1 MRELRIVHL
10 ASRISHPASDPMTF
24 DGAFRERLRNS
35 WVEMRENLTRS
46 ILQSLGVILGVASV
60 LGGMS
65 ISDSMRKRSMELYA
79 RMGGLDKLN
88 VRQSAVVKEGAP
100 TALQMANLG
109 LRTADAS
116 EGEEMD
122 TSAVD
127 GISLRKDARAR
138 VRSPY
143 ADQERDIRGIG
154 GDFLALDGYEV
165 DQGRDFT
172 LHDIDT
178 AAPVA
183 ILGTE
188 AVAVFFPNGDA
199 IGRTLRIGDTPVEVI
214 GVLKERI
221 FRFRKSNGNMFR
233 WRNRIIALPTTLVA
247 RRFDGDQYHRVDRM
261 VFRIRSLDAMSRF
274 TKGLSSLLKANHRQQ
289 EDFRL
294 DDVAARV
301 RKQQSQGNVYDIIF
315 LLSGFLSL
323 IGGGIV
329 NVNIQM
335 ATLKERIRE
344 VGVKMAIGA
353 PGREIFKEF
362 MTEALVLTAAGSLAG
377 LVIGVGFSAIITASI
392 GVPLHIDP
400 KSFASAY
407 LLAGVFGFVFALF
420 PAWKASRL
428 SPMEALRYE

>member
-1 MRELRIVHL
+1 M
-10 ASRISHPASDPMTF
+10 F
-24 DGAFRERLRNS
+24 DGAFRERVLNS

-46 ILQSLGVILGVASV
+46 VLQSLGVILGVASV

-65 ISDSMRKRSMELYA
+65 ISDSMRKRSMELYV

-88 VRQSAVVKEGAP
+88 VRQSAVVREGAP

-109 LRTADAS
+109 LRTADAA
-116 EGEEMD
+116 EGEGMD
-122 TSAVD
+122 TSAVS

-143 ADQERDIRGIG
+143 ADQEREIRGIG

-165 DQGRDFT
+165 DQGRDFSV
-172 LHDIDT
+172 HDIDT
-178 AAPVA
+178 AAPIA

-199 IGRTLRIGDTPVEVI
+199 VGRTLRIGDTQVQVV
-214 GVLKERI
+214 GVLKERV
-221 FRFRKSNGNMFR
+221 FRFRSSNGNMFR

-247 RRFDGDQYHRVDRM
+247 RRFEGDQYHRVDRM
-261 VFRIRSLDAMSRF
+261 AFRIRNLDAMAKF

-289 EDFRL
+289 VDFRL
-294 DDVAARV
+294 DDVGARV
-301 RKQQSQGNVYDIIF
+301 RKQQSQGNVYDVIF
-315 LLSGFLSL
+315 MLSGFLSL

-353 PGREIFKEF
+353 PGREVFKEF
-362 MTEALVLTAAGSLAG
+362 MTEALLLTAVGSLAG
-377 LVIGVGFSAIITASI
+377 LVIGVGFSKIITASI

-400 KSFASAY
+400 KSFVSAY
-407 LLAGVFGFVFALF
+407 ALAAVFGFVFALF

>member
-1 MRELRIVHL
+1 
-10 ASRISHPASDPMTF
+10 MTF
-24 DGAFRERLRNS
+24 NGAFRERLRNS
-35 WVEMRENLTRS
+35 WIEMRENLTRS

-60 LGGMS
+60 LGGFS
-65 ISDSMRKRSMELYA
+65 ISDSMRRRSMELYV

-88 VRQSAVVKEGAP
+88 VRQSAVVREGAP

-109 LRTADAS
+109 LRSADAE
-116 EGEEMD
+116 EGEELD
-122 TSAVD
+122 TSTVS

-143 ADQERDIRGIG
+143 ADAERGIRGIG
-154 GDFLALDGYEV
+154 GDFLALEGYEIAE
-165 DQGRDFT
+165 GRNFT
-172 LHDIDT
+172 AHDIDT

-188 AVAVFFPNGDA
+188 AVSVFFPNGDA
-199 IGRTLRIGDTPVEVI
+199 LGRTLRVGDTPVQVV
-214 GVLKERI
+214 GVLKERV
-221 FRFRKSNGNMFR
+221 FRYRKSNRNMFR

-247 RRFDGDQYHRVDRM
+247 RRFEGDRYHRVDR
-261 VFRIRSLDAMSRF
+261 VTFRIRNLDSMATFS
-274 TKGLSSLLKANHRQQ
+274 KGLSSLLKANHRQQ

-301 RKQQSQGNVYDIIF
+301 KKEQSQGDVYDIIF
-315 LLSGFLSL
+315 MLSGFLSL

-353 PGREIFKEF
+353 PGREVFKEF
-362 MTEALVLTAAGSLAG
+362 MTEALLLTSAGSIVGLA
-377 LVIGVGFSAIITASI
+377 IGVGFSKIITSSI
-392 GVPLHIDP
+392 GVPLHIDA
-400 KSFASAY
+400 KSFVSAY
-407 LLAGVFGFVFALF
+407 LLAAVFGFVFALF

>member
-1 MRELRIVHL
+1 MALN
-10 ASRISHPASDPMTF
+10 
-24 DGAFRERLRNS
+24 GAFRERLRNS
-35 WVEMRENLTRS
+35 WVEMRENFTRS
-46 ILQSLGVILGVASV
+46 TLQSLGVILGVASV
-60 LGGMS
+60 LGGFS
-65 ISDSMRKRSMELYA
+65 ISDSMRQRSMELYVK
-79 RMGGLDKLN
+79 MGGLDKLN

-100 TALQMANLG
+100 TALQTANLG
-109 LRTADAS
+109 LRVADAD
-116 EGEEMD
+116 EGEGID
-122 TSAVD
+122 ASPVD
-127 GISLRKDARAR
+127 GVSIRKDARAR

-154 GDFLALDGYEV
+154 RDFLALDGYQV

-172 LHDIDT
+172 VHDIDSG
-178 AAPVA
+178 APVA

-199 IGRTLRIGDTPVEVI
+199 LGRTLRVGDTPVQVVGI
-214 GVLKERI
+214 LKERV
-221 FRFRKSNGNMFR
+221 FRFRDGQNNMFR

-247 RRFDGDQYHRVDRM
+247 RRFEGDRYHRVDR
-261 VFRIRSLDAMSRF
+261 VTFRIRKLDAMAQF
-274 TKGLSSLLKANHRQQ
+274 TKGLSSMLKANHRQQ

-294 DDVAARV
+294 DDIGARI
-301 RKQQSQGNVYDIIF
+301 RKERSQGNVYDLIF

-362 MTEALVLTAAGSLAG
+362 MTEALLLTAAGSVAG
-377 LVIGVGFSAIITASI
+377 LVIGVGFSKIITASI

-400 KSFASAY
+400 KSFVSAY
-407 LLAGVFGFVFALF
+407 GLAAVFGFVFALF

>member
-1 MRELRIVHL
+1 MALN
-10 ASRISHPASDPMTF
+10 
-24 DGAFRERLRNS
+24 GAFRERLRNS
-35 WVEMRENLTRS
+35 WVEMRENFTRS
-46 ILQSLGVILGVASV
+46 TLQSLGVILGVASV
-60 LGGMS
+60 LGGFS
-65 ISDSMRKRSMELYA
+65 ISDSMRQRSMELYVK
-79 RMGGLDKLN
+79 MGGLDKLN

-100 TALQMANLG
+100 TALQTANLG
-109 LRTADAS
+109 LRVADAD
-116 EGEEMD
+116 EGEGID
-122 TSAVD
+122 ASPVD
-127 GISLRKDARAR
+127 GVSIRKDARAR

-154 GDFLALDGYEV
+154 RDFLALDGYQV
-165 DQGRDFT
+165 DQGREFT
-172 LHDIDT
+172 VHDIDSG
-178 AAPVA
+178 APVA

-199 IGRTLRIGDTPVEVI
+199 LGRTLRVGDTPVQVVGI
-214 GVLKERI
+214 LKERV
-221 FRFRKSNGNMFR
+221 FRFRDGQNNMFR

-247 RRFDGDQYHRVDRM
+247 RRFEGDRYHRVDR
-261 VFRIRSLDAMSRF
+261 VTFRIRKLDAMAQF
-274 TKGLSSLLKANHRQQ
+274 TKGLSSMLKANHRQQ

-294 DDVAARV
+294 DDIGARI
-301 RKQQSQGNVYDIIF
+301 RKERSQGNVYDLIF

-362 MTEALVLTAAGSLAG
+362 MTEALLLTAAGSLAG
-377 LVIGVGFSAIITASI
+377 LVIGVGFSKIITASI

-400 KSFASAY
+400 KSFVSAY
-407 LLAGVFGFVFALF
+407 GLAAVFGFVFALF

>member
-1 MRELRIVHL
+1 
-10 ASRISHPASDPMTF
+10 MTF
-24 DGAFRERLRNS
+24 NGAFRERLRNA
-35 WVEMRENLTRS
+35 WVEMRENMTRS
-46 ILQSLGVILGVASV
+46 VLQSLGVILGVASV

-109 LRTADAS
+109 LRTVDAD
-116 EGEEMD
+116 EGEELD
-122 TSAVD
+122 DSSVS
-127 GISLRKDARAR
+127 GISLRRDARAR

-154 GDFLALDGYEV
+154 GDFLALEGYEI
-165 DQGRDFT
+165 DQGRAFSA
-172 LHDIDT
+172 HDIDV

-183 ILGTE
+183 VLGTE

-199 IGRTLRIGDTPVEVI
+199 LGHAMRIGDTQVQVVGI
-214 GVLKERI
+214 LRERV
-221 FRFRKSNGNMFR
+221 FRFRKSNRNMFR
-233 WRNRIIALPTTLVA
+233 WRNRIIALPNTLVA
-247 RRFDGDQYHRVDRM
+247 RRFEGDQYHRVDRM
-261 VFRIRSLDAMSRF
+261 TFRIRDLDAMAKF

-353 PGREIFKEF
+353 PGREVFKGF
-362 MTEALVLTAAGSLAG
+362 MTEALLLTVLG
-377 LVIGVGFSAIITASI
+377 GVVGTGMGVAFSKTICWFLGIPLFMQPASF
-392 GVPLHIDP
+392 LWAT
-400 KSFASAY
+400 FMAS
-407 LLAGVFGFVFALF
+407 VFGFLFAIY
-420 PAWKASRL
+420 PAWKAARQ

>member
-1 MRELRIVHL
+1 V
-10 ASRISHPASDPMTF
+10 TF
-24 DGAFRERLRNS
+24 NGAFRERVRNS

-65 ISDSMRKRSMELYA
+65 ISDSMRKRSMELYV

-109 LRTADAS
+109 LRSADAD
-116 EGEEMD
+116 EGEDLDAE
-122 TSAVD
+122 SVS

-154 GDFLALDGYEV
+154 GDFLALEGYEV
-165 DQGRDFT
+165 DQGRAFSA
-172 LHDIDT
+172 HDIDT

-183 ILGTE
+183 VLGTE

-199 IGRTLRIGDTPVEVI
+199 LGRSIRIGDTPVEVVGI
-214 GVLKERI
+214 LKERV
-221 FRFRKSNGNMFR
+221 FRFRKSNRNWFR
-233 WRNRIIALPTTLVA
+233 WRNRIIAIPNTLVA
-247 RRFDGDQYHRVDRM
+247 RRFEGDQYHRVDRM
-261 VFRIRSLDAMSRF
+261 TFRIRSIDAMTKFS
-274 TKGLSSLLKANHRQQ
+274 KGLTSLLKANHRQQ

-294 DDVAARV
+294 DDVGARY
-301 RKQQSQGNVYDIIF
+301 RKQRAQGNVYDIIF

-353 PGREIFKEF
+353 PGREVFKEF
-362 MTEALVLTAAGSLAG
+362 MTEALLLTAAGSLAG
-377 LVIGVGFSAIITASI
+377 LIIGIGFSKIITTSLGI
-392 GVPLHIDP
+392 PLHIDP
-400 KSFASAY
+400 KSFVSAY
-407 LLAGVFGFVFALF
+407 LLAGVFGFAFALF

>member
-1 MRELRIVHL
+1 
-10 ASRISHPASDPMTF
+10 MTLN
-24 DGAFRERLRNS
+24 GRFRERLKNS
-35 WVEMRENLTRS
+35 WVEMRENFTRS
-46 ILQSLGVILGVASV
+46 TLQSLGVILGVAAV
-60 LGGMS
+60 LGGFS
-65 ISDSMRKRSMELYA
+65 ISDSMRRRSMELYVK
-79 RMGGLDKLN
+79 MGGLDKLN

-100 TALQMANLG
+100 TALQTANLG
-109 LRTADAS
+109 LRTLDAD
-116 EGEEMD
+116 EGEGLD
-122 TSAVD
+122 TSVVE
-127 GISLRKDARAR
+127 GVSLRKDARAR

-154 GDFLALDGYEV
+154 RDFLALDGYEV
-165 DQGRDFT
+165 DQGREFS
-172 LHDIDT
+172 LHDIST

-183 ILGTE
+183 VLGTE
-188 AVAVFFPNGDA
+188 AVSVFFPNGDA
-199 IGRTLRIGDTPVEVI
+199 LGRTLRIGDTPVTVVGI
-214 GVLKERI
+214 LKERV
-221 FRFRKSNGNMFR
+221 FRFRDSQRNMFR
-233 WRNRIIALPTTLVA
+233 WRNRIIAIPTTLVA
-247 RRFDGDQYHRVDRM
+247 RRFEGDNYHRVDR
-261 VFRIRSLDAMSRF
+261 VTFRIRELDAMAKF
-274 TKGLSSLLKANHRQQ
+274 TKGLSSMLKANHRQQ

-301 RKQQSQGNVYDIIF
+301 RKEQSQGQVYDIIF

-353 PGREIFKEF
+353 PGGEIFKEF
-362 MTEALVLTAAGSLAG
+362 MTEALLLTGVGSIAG
-377 LVIGVGFSAIITASI
+377 LVIGVGFSKIITASI

-400 KSFASAY
+400 KSFLFAY
-407 LLAGVFGFVFALF
+407 ALAAVFGFVFALF

>member
-1 MRELRIVHL
+1 
-10 ASRISHPASDPMTF
+10 MTF
-24 DGAFRERLRNS
+24 NGQFRERLRNS
-35 WVEMRENLTRS
+35 WVEMRENMTRS
-46 ILQSLGVILGVASV
+46 TLQSLGVILGVASV

-65 ISDSMRKRSMELYA
+65 ISDSMRKRSMELYI

-88 VRQSAVVKEGAP
+88 VRQSAVVREGAP
-100 TALQMANLG
+100 TAMQMANLG
-109 LRTADAS
+109 LRSADS
-116 EGEEMD
+116 QGGDDLD
-122 TSAVD
+122 TSTVD
-127 GISLRKDARAR
+127 GISVRRDARAR

-143 ADQERDIRGIG
+143 ADQERDIRGAG
-154 GDFLALDGYEV
+154 GDFLALEGYEIEE
-165 DQGRDFT
+165 GRSFSAG
-172 LHDIDT
+172 DIDG

-188 AVAVFFPNGDA
+188 AVAIFFPNGDA
-199 IGRTLRIGDTPVEVI
+199 LGRTLRIGDTPVEVI
-214 GVLKERI
+214 GILKERV
-221 FRFRKSNGNMFR
+221 FRFRKSQRNWFR
-233 WRNRIIALPTTLVA
+233 WRNRIIAVPNTLVA
-247 RRFDGDQYHRVDRM
+247 RRFEGDQYHRVDRM
-261 VFRIRSLDAMSRF
+261 VFRIRDIDAMSRF
-274 TKGLSSLLKANHRQQ
+274 SKGLFSLLKSNHRQQ

-294 DDVAARV
+294 DDVGARW
-301 RKQQSQGNVYDIIF
+301 RKQQAQGNVYDIIF

-362 MTEALVLTAAGSLAG
+362 MTEALVLTGVGSLSG
-377 LVIGVGFSAIITASI
+377 LVIGVGFSWIITASL

-400 KSFASAY
+400 KSFVSAY
-407 LLAGVFGFVFALF
+407 ALAAVFGFVFALF